1 MLHPADVPR
10 AAKAEARRTG
20 GDRRMSGGVVAIAG
34 AAGGLGPEVARV
46 LAGKGA
52 QLSLGERDEGRLG
65 GVIDGLGLPDDR
77 VLGQPVDLL
86 DPASAEAWAAATEE
100 KFGRVDV
107 LVHLVGGWRGGKP
120 LAESPPDDD
129 TFMIDMLVRTL
140 QIATRAF
147 LPRLLESAG
156 RFVLVS
162 SPQAGGPSSDNAAY
176 GTAKAAAEAW
186 TIALA
191 DELGSRGG
199 TANIIRVNAIV
210 TPQMREE
217 SPDKEFATF
226 TDASEIAEAVSYL
239 LSPAA
244 RKMNGQRLSL
254 HP

>member
-1 MLHPADVPR
+1 MA
-10 AAKAEARRTG
+10 
-20 GDRRMSGGVVAIAG
+20 GGVVAIAG

-52 QLSLGERDEGRLG
+52 FLSLGERDEQRLHDT
-65 GVIDGLGLPDDR
+65 IAELQLPDDR
-77 VLGQPVDLL
+77 VHGEVVDLL
-86 DPASAEAWAAATEE
+86 DPESASAWVDATVGR
-100 KFGRVDV
+100 FGKVDV
-107 LVHLVGGWRGGKP
+107 LVHLVGGWRGGEP
-120 LAESPPDDD
+120 IASAPVEDDD
-129 TFMIDMLVRTL
+129 FLHAVLVKTV

-147 LPRLLESAG
+147 LPQLLENRG

-162 SPQAGGPSSDNAAY
+162 SPQAERPSATNAAY
-176 GTAKAAAEAW
+176 GAAKAAAEAW
-186 TIALA
+186 TLALA
-191 DELGSRGG
+191 DELGPSGG

-217 SPDKEFATF
+217 SPDKEFTTF
-226 TDASEIAEAVSYL
+226 TDASEIAEAVSFL

>member
-1 MLHPADVPR
+1 
-10 AAKAEARRTG
+10 
-20 GDRRMSGGVVAIAG
+20 
-34 AAGGLGPEVARV
+34 V

-52 QLSLGERDEGRLG
+52 LLSLGGRDEQRLQDL
-65 GVIDGLGLPDDR
+65 VADLALPEDR
-77 VLGQPVDLL
+77 VHAQAVDLL
-86 DPASAEAWAAATEE
+86 DPESATAWADATAER
-100 KFGRVDV
+100 FGRVDV

-120 LAESPPDDD
+120 IAESPPEDD
-129 TFMIDMLVRTL
+129 TFLYESLVRSV

-147 LPRLLESAG
+147 LPQLAANRG

-162 SPQAGGPSSDNAAY
+162 SPAAERPSASNAAY

-186 TIALA
+186 TLALA
-191 DELGSRGG
+191 DELGPSGG

-217 SPDKEFATF
+217 SPGKGFETF
-226 TDASEIAEAVSYL
+226 TDASEIAETVSYL

-244 RKMNGQRLSL
+244 RKMNGRRLSL

>member
-1 MLHPADVPR
+1 MGRAREPRLHDV
-10 AAKAEARRTG
+10 AA
-20 GDRRMSGGVVAIAG
+20 
-34 AAGGLGPEVARV
+34 
-46 LAGKGA
+46 
-52 QLSLGERDEGRLG
+52 
-65 GVIDGLGLPDDR
+65 GLGLPDDR
-77 VLGQPVDLL
+77 LHAEVVDLL
-86 DPASAEAWAAATEE
+86 EPESASAWVDAIVDR
-100 KFGRVDV
+100 FGRVDV

-120 LAESPPDDD
+120 IAESPPEDD
-129 TFMIDMLVRTL
+129 TFLLESLVRTV

-147 LPRLLESAG
+147 LPQLAANRG

-162 SPQAGGPSSDNAAY
+162 SPMAERPSATNAAY

-186 TIALA
+186 TLALA
-191 DELGSRGG
+191 DELGPSGG

-217 SPDKEFATF
+217 SPGKEFRTF

>member
-1 MLHPADVPR
+1 
-10 AAKAEARRTG
+10 
-20 GDRRMSGGVVAIAG
+20 MSGGVVAVAG

-46 LAGKGA
+46 LADKGA
-52 QLSLGERDEGRLG
+52 YLSLGERDEGRLG
-65 GVIDGLGLPDDR
+65 ETIAALGVPDDR
-77 VLGQPVDLL
+77 VLGQVVDLL
-86 DPASAEAWAAATEE
+86 DPESARAWVDATVG

-120 LAESPPDDD
+120 LPDAPPEDD
-129 TFMIDMLVRTL
+129 TFLYDVLVRTV
-140 QIATRAF
+140 QVASRAF
-147 LPRLLESAG
+147 LPQLIENRG
-156 RFVLVS
+156 RFVIVS
-162 SPQAGGPSSDNAAY
+162 SPQADGPSSDNAAY

-186 TIALA
+186 TLALA
-191 DELGSRGG
+191 DELGAVGG

-210 TPQMREE
+210 TPKMREE
-217 SPDKEFATF
+217 SPDKEFRTF

>member
-1 MLHPADVPR
+1 
-10 AAKAEARRTG
+10 
-20 GDRRMSGGVVAIAG
+20 MSGGVVAIAG

-46 LAGKGA
+46 LAAKDA
-52 QLSLGERDEGRLG
+52 RLSLGERDEGRLRE
-65 GVIDGLGLPDDR
+65 VIADLGLPDDR
-77 VLGQPVDLL
+77 VHGEVVDLL
-86 DPASAEAWAAATEE
+86 DPASAQAWVDATVA

-120 LAESPPDDD
+120 IAEAPPEDDE
-129 TFMIDMLVRTL
+129 FLHAVLVKTV
-140 QIATRAF
+140 QVASRAF
-147 LPRLLESAG
+147 LPQLKENRG
-156 RFVLVS
+156 RFVIVS
-162 SPQAGGPSSDNAAY
+162 SPMADRPTATNAAY
-176 GTAKAAAEAW
+176 GAAKAAAEAW
-186 TIALA
+186 TLALA
-191 DELGSRGG
+191 DELGESGG

-217 SPDKEFATF
+217 SPDKEFKTF